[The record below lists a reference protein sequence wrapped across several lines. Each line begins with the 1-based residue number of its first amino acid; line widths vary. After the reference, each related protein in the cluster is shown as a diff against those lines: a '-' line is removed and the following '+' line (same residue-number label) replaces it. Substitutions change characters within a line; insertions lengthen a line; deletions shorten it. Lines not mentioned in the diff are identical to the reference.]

1 MDINQQ
7 KSLTKGKGWKFVKD
21 YGKAQ
26 KDQIT
31 TKIKNIVGGIKAT
44 PAAIKKTFKKD
55 QTTIIK
61 NYIKGVL

>member
-1 MDINQQ
+1 MDINKQ

-26 KDQIT
+26 KAQIT

-55 QTTIIK
+55 
-61 NYIKGVL
+61 

>member
-44 PAAIKKTFKKD
+44 PAVIKKTFKKD
-55 QTTIIK
+55 
-61 NYIKGVL
+61 